1 MQEIKH
7 SLKWVCFWICMAAIC
22 CAIIWVT
29 KGSQS
34 GLEFAAGYLI
44 ELSLS
49 VDNLFVFMSIFLAF
63 GIREEVQH
71 RVLNWGIIGA
81 IVLRF
86 VFIFFGLRLVM
97 AFEWILYIFGAIL
110 IFNGIKMIVGKDE
123 ETKPEDSRIIRAVSK
138 VLPMTDDFRG
148 RNFMVKENGR
158 RLFTPLFAIL
168 CLVEGSDIIFAID
181 SVPAVFSVSTDL
193 LIVYSSNIFAIL
205 GLRQMYFVL
214 EHIQERFQY
223 VKYGVGVLLMFTGV
237 KLLSLIFGIHISTVV
252 SICIIFSV
260 IFISV
265 IMSIVISG
273 RQEKRAKAAAVDDVK
288 K

>member
-7 SLKWVCFWICMAAIC
+7 SIKWVCFWICMAAIC
-22 CAIIWVT
+22 CAVIWFV

-49 VDNLFVFMSIFLAF
+49 VDNLFVFMSIFMAF
-63 GIREEVQH
+63 GIKEEVQH

-86 VFIFFGLRLVM
+86 IFIFFGLKLVM

-110 IFNGIKMIVGKDE
+110 IINGIKMIVGKDE
-123 ETKPEDSRIIRAVSK
+123 ETKPEESRIIRAVGK
-138 VLPMTDDFRG
+138 VLPMTDSFHG
-148 RNFMVKENGR
+148 KNFMVKVDGKH
-158 RLFTPLFAIL
+158 LFTPLFAIL

-193 LIVYSSNIFAIL
+193 IIVYSSNIFAIL

-214 EHIQERFQY
+214 EHIQERFKY

-237 KLLSLIFGIHISTVV
+237 KLLSLIFDFHISTVV

-265 IMSIVISG
+265 IVSIAVSKH
-273 RQEKRAKAAAVDDVK
+273 QEKKYAVAERADEEA
-288 K
+288 

>member
-1 MQEIKH
+1 MAF
-7 SLKWVCFWICMAAIC
+7 LCFIAIWF
-22 CAIIWVT
+22 I

-81 IVLRF
+81 IILRF
-86 VFIFFGLRLVM
+86 IFIFFGLQLVM

-110 IFNGIKMIVGKDE
+110 IINGIKMIVGKDE

-138 VLPMTDDFRG
+138 VLPMTEGFRG
-148 RNFMVKENGR
+148 KKFMVHENGR

-193 LIVYSSNIFAIL
+193 IIVYSSNIFAIL

-237 KLLSLIFGIHISTVV
+237 KLLSLIFNFHISTVA
-252 SICIIFSV
+252 SIIIIFSV
-260 IFISV
+260 ILISV
-265 IMSIVISG
+265 ILSLVISKK
-273 RQEKRAKAAAVDDVK
+273 QEKKGLAEETEDQ
-288 K
+288 